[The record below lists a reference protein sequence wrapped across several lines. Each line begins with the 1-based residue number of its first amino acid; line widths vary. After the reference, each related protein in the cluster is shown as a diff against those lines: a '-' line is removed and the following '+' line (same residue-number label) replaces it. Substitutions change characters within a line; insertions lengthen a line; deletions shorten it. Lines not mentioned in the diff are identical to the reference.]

1 MNGRMTGLLRRLAG
15 DRRGALIAE
24 AAMSISVLVSMSLT
38 GLEFARY
45 TLLHQKMERVA
56 AEIGDLVSREDTIT
70 NADFT
75 NIFAAINQVA
85 TPFDVEA
92 DGKVIVSA
100 VGVSGGGPLTMYWQK
115 ASGVYGAT
123 SHIGTPGNTV
133 TLPSGFSISTG
144 STAIIAEVT
153 YHYTPWVL
161 PGMIATTEVY
171 HTAFFRP
178 RFGTLNSI
186 K

>member
-1 MNGRMTGLLRRLAG
+1 MNSRIKRWFRRLAV

-24 AAMSISVLVSMSLT
+24 AAMTISVLVSMSLA

-56 AEIGDLVSREDTIT
+56 AQIGDLVSREDMIT
-70 NADFT
+70 STDLT

-85 TPFDVEA
+85 GPFDVEA
-92 DGKVIVSA
+92 NGKVIVSS
-100 VGVSGGGPLTMYWQK
+100 VGVTGGGPLTMFWQQS
-115 ASGVYGAT
+115 SGAYAAP

-133 TLPSGFSISTG
+133 TLPSGFTIATG

-161 PGMIATTEVY
+161 PGLIATTEVY
-171 HTAFFRP
+171 HAAFFRP
-178 RFGTLNSI
+178 RFGTLNQI
-186 K
+186 N